1 MVRYEKTIPRATM
14 ISRATRADLSYRA
27 PSWSHFMCAMVT
39 IFKHELI
46 VSTKLLASLRH
57 TTFETRLVIVNI
69 LDLRGQLEVR
79 YKPKS
84 TRIQFNKQRSIAF
97 TKMVRISFLNLCL
110 GSALLALSINVI
122 LHPAASSRE
131 TSTVMLTPL
140 KVTPNES
147 IDEETQN
154 RVSLRKHSSDIIV
167 SLHDKTSKSNYFIED
182 EANIIRT
189 DEDKNI
195 HIHINI
201 ISSDTKTEGVRK
213 KEEDQTEGARK
224 EVEDHQKLEQHCPSI
239 IRNKIG
245 LFDKVKSNSP
255 LKDDFDDTIL
265 LVASNYAYY
274 NMLQN
279 WEFLANKLDLQW
291 AVLALDDKLY
301 EELGPSRAI
310 PPEENFAVSGAHSWG
325 KGNFKQLSCNKVRMA
340 LQIANNCNVNVVF
353 TDADN
358 IFFQN
363 PFEHDLGRLIK
374 SKRYDYLYQP
384 NHPASNPREDQCL
397 QGIPRDESNT
407 GFYYFNHKSKIYKA
421 IVEKTL
427 ERCQDPGNKLDD
439 QSTFWQEFWNVKQ
452 SITGVGKRPK
462 KTRKGRRRSNDDNS
476 GIDFH
481 HCGLSE
487 YENPALDRADESK
500 AKHYDT
506 FSYCCMDPYYYPTG
520 HHDSKQGP
528 SNNNPIT
535 YHGNYAKNYGVRV
548 EKLLNARPD
557 QYGWDTSRFK
567 DGIGGLLN

>member
-1 MVRYEKTIPRATM
+1 MV
-14 ISRATRADLSYRA
+14 
-27 PSWSHFMCAMVT
+27 
-39 IFKHELI
+39 
-46 VSTKLLASLRH
+46 
-57 TTFETRLVIVNI
+57 
-69 LDLRGQLEVR
+69 Q
-79 YKPKS
+79 
-84 TRIQFNKQRSIAF
+84 
-97 TKMVRISFLNLCL
+97 ISFLNLCL
-110 GSALLALSINVI
+110 GAALLTLSTNFI
-122 LHPAASSRE
+122 LHPTASSRE
-131 TSTVMLTPL
+131 TSAVMFTPL
-140 KVTPNES
+140 EVASNES
-147 IDEETQN
+147 IDDESHN
-154 RVSLRKHSSDIIV
+154 RGSFRKHSSDIIV
-167 SLHDKTSKSNYFIED
+167 SLHDETSKSNYFIED
-182 EANIIRT
+182 KVNIIRT
-189 DEDKNI
+189 DEGKNI

-201 ISSDTKTEGVRK
+201 ISNDTKAEGTR
-213 KEEDQTEGARK
+213 KEEK
-224 EVEDHQKLEQHCPSI
+224 DHQKQEQLCPSI

-245 LFDKVKSNSP
+245 LFDKEKSNSS
-255 LKDDFDDTIL
+255 LKDDFDDTVL

-325 KGNFKQLSCNKVRMA
+325 KGNFKELSCNKVRMA
-340 LQIANNCNVNVVF
+340 LQIANSCNVNVVF

-397 QGIPRDESNT
+397 QGIPRDEANT
-407 GFYYFNHKSKIYKA
+407 GFYYFNHKSKTYKA

-439 QSTFWQEFWNVKQ
+439 QSTFWQEFWNIKQ
-452 SITGVGKRPK
+452 SITGVGKSTR
-462 KTRKGRRRSNDDNS
+462 TRKRSKGRRRRRRSNDDDS

-487 YENPALDRADESK
+487 YENPALDRANESA

-520 HHDSKQGP
+520 DHDSKQGP
-528 SNNNPIT
+528 SNNDPIT

-557 QYGWDTSRFK
+557 QHGWDPSRFK
-567 DGIGGLLN
+567 DGIGGLVGYRDFSAANYIPLLGAFPTLGYSEFPAIQCAHFHHTVRV